1 MKYLAE
7 DVDVVVVVLVLL
19 LVLIVE
25 DHFLLSLVNGGLE
38 DLIRPWVLLAPVVFL
53 VLVLEVM
60 VADIRISVGDADVDA
75 FILQYSWYFP
85 EHLLGVLLGVGSTL
99 HYKGVT
105 SKESSMPLSMTQS
118 KVSFSKTPFRF
129 LASAWMSG
137 WGGVYIWRCYRSHC
151 SCIWAACPPP
161 RSLRSRYWWYSCS
174 RPHTSPRWRVNFL
187 SLWVDTCA
195 NV

>member
-75 FILQYSWYFP
+75 FILQYS
-85 EHLLGVLLGVGSTL
+85 
-99 HYKGVT
+99 
-105 SKESSMPLSMTQS
+105 
-118 KVSFSKTPFRF
+118 
-129 LASAWMSG
+129 
-137 WGGVYIWRCYRSHC
+137 
-151 SCIWAACPPP
+151 
-161 RSLRSRYWWYSCS
+161 
-174 RPHTSPRWRVNFL
+174 
-187 SLWVDTCA
+187 
-195 NV
+195 